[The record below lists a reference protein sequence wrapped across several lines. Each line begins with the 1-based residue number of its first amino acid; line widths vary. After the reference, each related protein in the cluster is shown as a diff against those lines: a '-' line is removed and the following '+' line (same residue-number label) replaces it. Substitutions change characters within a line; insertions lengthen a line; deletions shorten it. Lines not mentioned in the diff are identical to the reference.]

1 MGPMIVNVVGLKKT
15 GKTTVVEAL
24 VAGLRS
30 KGYAV
35 GTIKS
40 MVRSKLSLDVEGKDT
55 WRHSRAGADFV
66 LSLSLGETVLFER
79 HEGGR
84 RSFREIE
91 RLLPPGAQFVVC
103 EGLEDDTVPQLQVC
117 CLRTME
123 DLEETGRVRGLRDDS
138 LIAISGLAA
147 SKGDVHPTLPVLDI
161 MDMEQLK
168 ALVGLIL
175 DRSGRPTPAGPPGG
189 PLVAG
194 GDWRPGVLPPGEFPE
209 VPDLTGHGGHP

>member
-1 MGPMIVNVVGLKKT
+1 MGPKIVNVVGLKKS

-30 KGYAV
+30 KGHSV

-66 LSLSLGETVLFER
+66 ISLSLGETVLFER
-79 HEGGR
+79 HEER
-84 RSFREIE
+84 RRGLKEIE
-91 RLLPPGAQFVVC
+91 RLLRPDVQFVVC
-103 EGLEDDTVPQLQVC
+103 EGLEDDSVPQLQIC
-117 CLRTME
+117 CLRAME
-123 DLEETGRVRGLRDDS
+123 DLEETRKVRGSRDDS

-147 SKGDVHPTLPVLDI
+147 SKRGVHPRLPVLDV
-161 MDMEQLK
+161 MEPDQLR
-168 ALVGLIL
+168 ALVELVL
-175 DRSGRPTPAGPPGG
+175 ERSGRPAPAGLPGG

-194 GDWRPGVLPPGEFPE
+194 DEWRPGVLPPGEFPE
-209 VPDLTGHGGHP
+209 VPDLTGRGGHP